1 MNLVNVAFTVFFFLV
16 SLPLQAAESGM
27 ASTGLRA
34 VLSLLLVIA
43 LMFALA
49 WAIKR
54 YGPIAKVKKSLGLD
68 ILGQVSLGAR
78 VNLALIRV
86 GKSTLL
92 IGVTA
97 NQITLL
103 KDMDAGDFE
112 KSLSQ
117 ATQQAGAHQ

>member
-1 MNLVNVAFTVFFFLV
+1 MNLVNVAFTLIFLLF
-16 SLPLQAAESGM
+16 SLPLHAAESGM

-34 VLSLLLVIA
+34 VLSLVLVIA

-49 WAIKR
+49 WTLKR
-54 YGPIAKVKKSLGLD
+54 YGPMAKVKKSFGLD

-86 GKSTLL
+86 GKSILL

-97 NQITLL
+97 NTVSLL
-103 KDMDAGDFE
+103 KDMDEGDFE

-117 ATQQAGAHQ
+117 ATGQTAARQ

>member
-1 MNLVNVAFTVFFFLV
+1 MNLVNVAFTVFFLLF

-68 ILGQVSLGAR
+68 ILGQVSLGTR

-103 KDMDAGDFE
+103 KDMDEGDFE

-117 ATQQAGAHQ
+117 ATQQPGARQ

>member
-1 MNLVNVAFTVFFFLV
+1 MNLVNVAFTIVFLLFSV
-16 SLPLQAAESGM
+16 PLQAAESGM
-27 ASTGLRA
+27 ASTGLKA
-34 VLSLLLVIA
+34 VLSLMLVIA

-54 YGPIAKVKKSLGLD
+54 YGPMAKVKKSLGLD

-86 GKSTLL
+86 GKSILL

-97 NQITLL
+97 NTISLL
-103 KDMDAGDFE
+103 KDMEEGDFE

-117 ATQQAGAHQ
+117 ATGQTGVHQ